1 MINFIIDAANE
12 KIIFVIIDNNRSYT
26 TSYSN
31 SRENFDNFMKL
42 LDNFLKKK
50 KINIKDI
57 QTIFINLG
65 PGKFTSLRISLSI
78 AKAIALATKTNLV
91 GFKSSDLINNNY
103 KNLIKLNKKKL
114 IIKSLI
120 KPIYSS

>member
-26 TSYSN
+26 TSYTN
-31 SRENFDNFMKL
+31 SRENFDNFMML

-78 AKAIALATKTNLV
+78 AKAISLATKTNLI

-103 KNLIKLNKKKL
+103 KTLIKLNKKKL

>member
-1 MINFIIDAANE
+1 
-12 KIIFVIIDNNRSYT
+12 
-26 TSYSN
+26 
-31 SRENFDNFMKL
+31 MKL

-78 AKAIALATKTNLV
+78 AKAISLATKTNLI

-103 KNLIKLNKKKL
+103 KTLIKLNKKKL

>member
-31 SRENFDNFMKL
+31 SRKNFDNFMKL

-78 AKAIALATKTNLV
+78 AKAISLATKTNLI

-103 KNLIKLNKKKL
+103 KTLIK
-114 IIKSLI
+114 
-120 KPIYSS
+120 

>member
-31 SRENFDNFMKL
+31 SRKNFDNFMKL

-78 AKAIALATKTNLV
+78 AKAISLATKTNLI

-103 KNLIKLNKKKL
+103 KTLIKLNKKKL